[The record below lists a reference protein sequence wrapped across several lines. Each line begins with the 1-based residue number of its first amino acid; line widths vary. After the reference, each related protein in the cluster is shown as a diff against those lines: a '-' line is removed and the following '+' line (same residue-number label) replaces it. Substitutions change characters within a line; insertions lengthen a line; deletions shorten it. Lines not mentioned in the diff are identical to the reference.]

1 MSWDPKRLGF
11 YCSRCDAQI
20 NMVFRQERFLGKYGE
35 GKKNSDPY
43 VSVSYCAFFEED
55 KKKYA
60 YQGAYHY
67 CWDCEKELSKL
78 IQEFNSKSRSDGEGT
93 QGAGRGNSDREVLLL
108 DSDSRKSEKEDA
120 TGSVH
125 APNLPL
131 KTTDGQP
138 EEGKD
143 RGPL

>member
-67 CWDCEKELSKL
+67 CWDCEKDLSKL
-78 IQEFNSKSRSDGEGT
+78 IQEFNSKARTNGEGHQGT
-93 QGAGRGNSDREVLLL
+93 GFDACGRCGLFTAFAREDLPHGSEERRIESVLGGAGFD
-108 DSDSRKSEKEDA
+108 
-120 TGSVH
+120 
-125 APNLPL
+125 P
-131 KTTDGQP
+131 
-138 EEGKD
+138 
-143 RGPL
+143 

>member
-67 CWDCEKELSKL
+67 CWDCEKDLSKL
-78 IQEFNSKSRSDGEGT
+78 IQEFNTKFVKVSGG
-93 QGAGRGNSDREVLLL
+93 
-108 DSDSRKSEKEDA
+108 
-120 TGSVH
+120 
-125 APNLPL
+125 
-131 KTTDGQP
+131 GQ
-138 EEGKD
+138 
-143 RGPL
+143 

>member
-1 MSWDPKRLGF
+1 MSWDPQRLGF

-35 GKKNSDPY
+35 GRKNSDPY

-67 CWDCEKELSKL
+67 CWDCEKDLSKL
-78 IQEFNSKSRSDGEGT
+78 IQEFNSKARTNGEGH
-93 QGAGRGNSDREVLLL
+93 QGTGSGSGDGKVLLL
-108 DSDSRKSEKEDA
+108 DANSRKSEELDPSS
-120 TGSVH
+120 GVH
-125 APNLPL
+125 AAGVPV
-131 KTTDGQP
+131 KTTD
-138 EEGKD
+138 K
-143 RGPL
+143 